1 MKIEEAMLYCLA
13 ERNGG
18 MKAEQLCERINRERL
33 HVRRDGKPVPTSQI
47 WAVVHAF
54 PETFVYTAGR
64 IYLMI

>member
-13 ERNGG
+13 ERDGG

-33 HVRRDGKPVPTSQI
+33 HVRRDGKPVLTSQI

-54 PETFVYTAGR
+54 PETFDYTAGR

>member
-1 MKIEEAMLYCLA
+1 MKIEEAMVYCLA

-18 MKAEQLCERINRERL
+18 MTAEHLCDRINRERL
-33 HVRRDGKPVPTSQI
+33 HVRRDGKPVPPKQI

-54 PETFVYTAGR
+54 PDTFVYTQGR